1 MAEIHF
7 ELGRALARLGWE
19 AEALGEFAEAVRLKP
34 DLPDAHLNYGVALAR
49 TRRYSEAVTEFRETL
64 RLNPQDQGAQRML
77 DQATR
82 SAQTKGANH

>member
-7 ELGRALARLGWE
+7 ELGRALARLRRE
-19 AEALGEFAEAVRLKP
+19 AEALGEFAEAVRLRP
-34 DLPDAHLNYGVALAR
+34 DLADAHLNYGVALAR
-49 TRRYSEAVTEFRETL
+49 SGQYSEAVVEFRETL

-82 SAQTKGANH
+82 SAQTKGMNY